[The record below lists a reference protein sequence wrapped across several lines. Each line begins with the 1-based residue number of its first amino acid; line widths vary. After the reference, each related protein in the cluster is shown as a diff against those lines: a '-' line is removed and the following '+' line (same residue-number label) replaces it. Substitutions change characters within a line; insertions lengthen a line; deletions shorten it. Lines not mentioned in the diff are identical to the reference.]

1 MRKIVLILTFVM
13 VALISNAT
21 NYYIKSSGND
31 ANTGLSD
38 AQAWATTIK
47 VNAAWAAGTFAA
59 GDSILFKRGDTF
71 IGTIIVRESGT
82 SGRNIIVGAYG
93 ASNIA
98 KPIITG
104 LKDLTGWTDVGGN
117 IWESILLSEP
127 MELLI
132 LLNQ

>member
-1 MRKIVLILTFVM
+1 MGI
-13 VALISNAT
+13 
-21 NYYIKSSGND
+21 
-31 ANTGLSD
+31 
-38 AQAWATTIK
+38 
-47 VNAAWAAGTFAA
+47 
-59 GDSILFKRGDTF
+59 
-71 IGTIIVRESGT
+71 
-82 SGRNIIVGAYG
+82 NIIVGAYG